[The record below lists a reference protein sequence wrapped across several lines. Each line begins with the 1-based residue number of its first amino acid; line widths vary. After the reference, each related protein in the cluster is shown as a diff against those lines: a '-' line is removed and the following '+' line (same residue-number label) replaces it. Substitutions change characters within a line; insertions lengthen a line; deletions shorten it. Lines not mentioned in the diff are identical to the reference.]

1 MSNWPRR
8 RYRVRAAAGMMLAL
22 GVAAGVA
29 GPAQARP
36 VLKLPPRSAAVS
48 WGDNQHGQLGDGTTT
63 ARATYAGVTGL
74 SNGVTQVSA
83 GEDNS
88 MALTTGGILWTW
100 GDAVELGTG
109 STTDSTVPVQVPGL
123 AGITQVSAGLGFDL
137 ALRSD
142 GTVWG
147 WGLNTFGELGD
158 GNTDSVRTP
167 VQVSGMTAVSQIAAG
182 NGFALAVR
190 SDGTVWGWGW
200 NNHGQLGNGTTSDSD
215 VPVQVTGLTN
225 VIRIAAGDA
234 SALALRVQFR
244 RIGSGFTAVRTAWT
258 WGVNNAGQLGDG
270 TDTGRAT
277 PELVSGINV
286 PSITAIAVGGGDC
299 MVLGSDGS
307 VWGWGANFDGELG
320 NGSDAAAFR
329 PVKILDAAVTAIAV
343 GQSHALV
350 LLGNGNVLAWGS
362 GYFGL
367 GSSSLVPVIIP
378 SLAGVTQI
386 SAGNNYSLAVHQVA
400 AVSVPGGAPGTPQR

>member
-1 MSNWPRR
+1 M
-8 RYRVRAAAGMMLAL
+8 
-22 GVAAGVA
+22 
-29 GPAQARP
+29 
-36 VLKLPPRSAAVS
+36 LKLPPRSAAVS

-258 WGVNNAGQLGDG
+258 WGVNNAGQLRRRHRHGPGDPRTG
-270 TDTGRAT
+270 VRHQCPVHHRHRRRRRRLHGPRLGRVGLGMGRELRRRTRQRLGRRRVPAGEDTGR
-277 PELVSGINV
+277 SGDRHR
-286 PSITAIAVGGGDC
+286 G
-299 MVLGSDGS
+299 
-307 VWGWGANFDGELG
+307 
-320 NGSDAAAFR
+320 R
-329 PVKILDAAVTAIAV
+329 
-343 GQSHALV
+343 QSHALV